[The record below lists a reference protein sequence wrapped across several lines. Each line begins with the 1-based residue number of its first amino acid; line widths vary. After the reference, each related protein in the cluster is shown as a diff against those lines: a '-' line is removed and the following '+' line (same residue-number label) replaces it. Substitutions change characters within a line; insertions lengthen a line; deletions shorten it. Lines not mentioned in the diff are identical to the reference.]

1 MILATCLS
9 GIGSIARHRAF
20 TPNLLSIIATK
31 PSVTNRKA
39 YAVQIS

>member
-20 TPNLLSIIATK
+20 TPNLLSIIAT
-31 PSVTNRKA
+31 SVTNRKA